1 MEIKKINRNG
11 LKPVSFC
18 VKVLRHQILKHKN
31 PAMNLQDFLY
41 FV

>member
-1 MEIKKINRNG
+1 M
-11 LKPVSFC
+11 PVFLC
-18 VKVLRHQILKHKN
+18 AKLIALDDDLNEYKTKN